1 MTKHKAGV
9 WIDHRK
15 ALIVAVTPAGESTT
29 LIISKV
35 EKHPQRSGDSPLKG
49 RYAADQVP
57 PDDSRQKA
65 YTGELNIYYDTV
77 IGALRNA
84 ESFVILGP
92 GEAKGEL
99 RKRLIR
105 NKLGARVAAVETADK
120 MSDRQI
126 AARVREYFSEPRAA
140 KAPRYGR
147 RPNAGLQGKSSR
159 PFSGR

>member
-1 MTKHKAGV
+1 MTKYKAGV

-15 ALIVAVTPAGESTT
+15 ALIVVVTPAGERTT

-57 PDDSRQKA
+57 ADDSHQKA

-77 IGALRNA
+77 IAAVCSAEAL
-84 ESFVILGP
+84 VILGP

-99 RKRLIR
+99 RKRLVR
-105 NKLGARVAAVETADK
+105 NRLGGRVAAVETADK
-120 MSDRQI
+120 MTDRQI
-126 AARVREYFSEPRAA
+126 AAKVREYFSEPWSA
-140 KAPRYGR
+140 KARRYG
-147 RPNAGLQGKSSR
+147 RPNAGLQGKSSAAI
-159 PFSGR
+159 SDK